1 MATLQQLEAAFIAA
15 DDAGNEEDARAF
27 AQEIVRLRGQSNP
40 AKQYQAG
47 LEAAFI
53 AADDAGNEE
62 DARAFAQEIVRL
74 RGQSNP
80 AKQYQAGLE
89 AAFIAADDAGNEE
102 DARAFAQEIVRLRG
116 QSNPAKQYQAGP
128 VPKVTQPSFLNEMVQ
143 GPLQEL
149 GQGATFGTLDEL
161 EGGIAALTGGNYG
174 DTVAARR

>member
-1 MATLQQLEAAFIAA
+1 MATLQQ
-15 DDAGNEEDARAF
+15 
-27 AQEIVRLRGQSNP
+27 
-40 AKQYQAG
+40 
-47 LEAAFI
+47 
-53 AADDAGNEE
+53 
-62 DARAFAQEIVRL
+62 
-74 RGQSNP
+74 
-80 AKQYQAGLE
+80 LE

-149 GQGATFGTLDEL
+149 GQGATFGNLDEL

-174 DTVAARR
+174 DTVAARRQASRQYRDENPGKAFTMNMLGGLTRSEEH